1 MNNNWFYI
9 NNNYFNRKIKIYV
22 DYIRQQIHLFLFNKK
37 YYIMSDKKNLVIF
50 DFDGTIITSD
60 SERAQIY
67 LLPEEVYTPMLNDWN
82 ERHYN
87 WIDFMNS
94 IYKKMK
100 EFHITLDDIKGA
112 LDKIELTPG
121 IETLLNFL
129 KDNSDKYEPII
140 ISNASY
146 FNVEYILESRG
157 YKNVFKKIICNKSKI
172 DEDGM
177 IYIFKNQPHNCDKCN
192 PCRCKAQ
199 NLKDFIGNNRR
210 NYDKIFFVCDGS
222 NDFCLAKQLENT
234 DCVFPRKD
242 FAFCNILL
250 DEEQKAKLKCDVRP
264 FEEASS
270 VVDEMIQLE
279 DK

>member
-1 MNNNWFYI
+1 
-9 NNNYFNRKIKIYV
+9 
-22 DYIRQQIHLFLFNKK
+22 
-37 YYIMSDKKNLVIF
+37 MSDKKNLVIF

-210 NYDKIFFVCDGS
+210 SYDKIFFVCDGS

>member
-22 DYIRQQIHLFLFNKK
+22 DYIRPQIYLFLFNKK

-270 VVDEMIQLE
+270 VVDEMMQLE

>member
-1 MNNNWFYI
+1 
-9 NNNYFNRKIKIYV
+9 
-22 DYIRQQIHLFLFNKK
+22 
-37 YYIMSDKKNLVIF
+37 
-50 DFDGTIITSD
+50 
-60 SERAQIY
+60 
-67 LLPEEVYTPMLNDWN
+67 
-82 ERHYN
+82 
-87 WIDFMNS
+87 
-94 IYKKMK
+94 MK

-210 NYDKIFFVCDGS
+210 NYDKIFFVCD
-222 NDFCLAKQLENT
+222 F
-234 DCVFPRKD
+234 F
-242 FAFCNILL
+242 
-250 DEEQKAKLKCDVRP
+250 
-264 FEEASS
+264 
-270 VVDEMIQLE
+270 VVYFWYVY
-279 DK
+279 

>member
-1 MNNNWFYI
+1 
-9 NNNYFNRKIKIYV
+9 
-22 DYIRQQIHLFLFNKK
+22 
-37 YYIMSDKKNLVIF
+37 MSDKKNLGIL
-50 DFDGTIITSD
+50 DFDWTSMTSE

-222 NDFCLAKQLENT
+222 NDFCFAKQLENT